1 MAFLTGQSARTQLLV
16 HRTVGDQ
23 NKDSS
28 TILQTGMRITRG
40 LVSSVV
46 QANATAHERG

>member
-1 MAFLTGQSARTQLLV
+1 MAILTGQSARTQLLV
-16 HRTVGDQ
+16 HGTVGDQ
-23 NKDSS
+23 NKDSNI
-28 TILQTGMRITRG
+28 ILQTGITRG

>member
-28 TILQTGMRITRG
+28 IILQTGITRG